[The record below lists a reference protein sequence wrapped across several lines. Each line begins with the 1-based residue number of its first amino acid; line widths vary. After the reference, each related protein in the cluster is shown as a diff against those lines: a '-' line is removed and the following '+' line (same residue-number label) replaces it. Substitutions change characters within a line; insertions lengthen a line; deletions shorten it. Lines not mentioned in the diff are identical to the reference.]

1 MADKPEVI
9 STVKARG
16 GVTPHI
22 VRYVLIASTVLAVI
36 AMGWALLAA
45 PDEAPADVV
54 PAQAQQQ

>member
-22 VRYVLIASTVLAVI
+22 VRYMLIASLVLAVA
-36 AMGWALLAA
+36 AMAWVYLRAPVATQQGATTAA
-45 PDEAPADVV
+45 DP
-54 PAQAQQQ
+54 Q